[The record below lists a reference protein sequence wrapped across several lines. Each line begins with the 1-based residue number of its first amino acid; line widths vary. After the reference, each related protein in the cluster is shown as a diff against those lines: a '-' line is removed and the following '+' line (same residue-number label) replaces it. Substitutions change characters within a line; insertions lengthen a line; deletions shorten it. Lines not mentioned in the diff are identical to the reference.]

1 MAIVVM
7 VVADE
12 ALLKVAEEAQEL
24 GRSFDT
30 HLQTRFSE
38 FLLSTDPAAQQLA
51 GIQGAQGA
59 QSVLSDE
66 AQQREAILEQLLI
79 AGRNRTDQYTF
90 KELAA
95 SVPQL
100 ANATQQEVTKYAGL
114 FAKATKNP
122 GTGVRNLGKQGGNK
136 GVTLYG
142 AAIPQNEPKATVAD

>member
-7 VVADE
+7 VVADD
-12 ALLKVAEEAQEL
+12 ALLKVVQEANEL

-30 HLQTRFSE
+30 HLQTRFAE
-38 FLLSTDPAAQQLA
+38 FLRATDPEAPKPA
-51 GIQGAQGA
+51 GIQGAH
-59 QSVLSDE
+59 SVLSEE
-66 AQQREAILEQLLI
+66 AQQRDQIMEQLLI
-79 AGRNRTDQYTF
+79 AGRNRMDQYTF

-100 ANATQQEVTKYAGL
+100 ANATQKEITMYAGL

-122 GTGVRNLGKQGGNK
+122 GTGVRNLGKQGGSK

-142 AAIPQNEPKATVAD
+142 AALPHNKYIEKE